1 MTCENCNEGEL
12 VPTQVPRLSQGLGR
26 TGYAVALGT
35 VLILGAF
42 AGLGLAVALE
52 GGFDLDWALVAT
64 PVIEGGFDL
73 DWALVATPV
82 ILVACTPLVFLGAMR
97 AFAEKKVWH
106 CEHCDYIVDRA

>member
-64 PVIEGGFDL
+64 PVI
-73 DWALVATPV
+73 
-82 ILVACTPLVFLGAMR
+82 LVACTPLVFLGAMR